1 MRFCPAPK
9 PSAQAITFDFPA
21 DGTPVQKIDSI
32 ISGVANGSI
41 PADLGKLVVDMVK
54 ASLDVEELTELSARL
69 EKIEEHIKNQAAQ

>member
-1 MRFCPAPK
+1 M
-9 PSAQAITFDFPA
+9 
-21 DGTPVQKIDSI
+21 QKIDSI
-32 ISGVANGSI
+32 ISGVSNGSI